1 MFIRKKKYPS
11 GNIGVIVAEKVNG
24 MMRELHT
31 VGIAT
36 DKDGI
41 EPLVVLGREWIDKE
55 NARRHP
61 RLDLF
66 GEERQACEREYLETE
81 RVLSNISNVFLNGAD
96 LLLDHVFDSVG
107 FNKIEDAVFCQLV
120 KVRLSYP
127 VSKAATV
134 EYLKNHFDEDLNLSK
149 IYRYLDKLSRD
160 CRNLWHVEKA
170 FRISKSK
177 IEIRP
182 MFHFTKRR
190 IEAHVCICFVALKV
204 YKELERILK
213 TEAIDISVDKAA

>member
-24 MMRELHT
+24 RMRELHT

-36 DKDGI
+36 DNDGI
-41 EPLVVLGREWIDKE
+41 DQLVAQGQEWMDKE
-55 NARRHP
+55 KARRYP

-81 RVLSNISNVFLNGAD
+81 RILSNISNVFLNGAD

-107 FNKIEDAVFCQLV
+107 FNKIDDAVFRRLV
-120 KVRLSYP
+120 KARLSYP
-127 VSKAATV
+127 ASKAATV

-149 IYRYLDKLSRD
+149 IYRYLDKLSSRQ
-160 CRNLWHVEKA
+160 H
-170 FRISKSK
+170 
-177 IEIRP
+177 
-182 MFHFTKRR
+182 
-190 IEAHVCICFVALKV
+190 
-204 YKELERILK
+204 
-213 TEAIDISVDKAA
+213 DIV